1 MMTKA
6 PMKKQSFGGWKL
18 QKMTEFG
25 QQVQLLKL
33 DVYSASVWRTI
44 HGDMHA
50 KGKKMSYA
58 ELAAKS
64 GMSNR
69 KAKDAV
75 KKLESLGFL
84 RVKRSMRGPA
94 DNEPNQYITRTLEA
108 PALAKIK
115 SLRDRG

>member
-6 PMKKQSFGGWKL
+6 PKKKQGFAAWKL

-33 DVYSASVWRTI
+33 DAYSASVWRTI

-64 GMSNR
+64 GMSER
-69 KAKDAV
+69 KAKQIV

-84 RVKRSMRGPA
+84 AEAVEQLAQVVGRGVHSA
-94 DNEPNQYITRTLEA
+94 RGTLRFQSDSCDITR
-108 PALAKIK
+108 
-115 SLRDRG
+115 